1 MIRRPPRS
9 TLFPYTTLFRSGLR
23 ERLLD
28 NLLWFLRRP
37 SVTGEEKRLC
47 DDLEERVARTP
58 GWEVERVS
66 NNLAVRRKDPDASRE
81 RIVFA
86 GHLDTV
92 PEPEGGLS
100 VRVEGERIY
109 GRGASDMK
117 AGDAVMLALLEDIP
131 WKSSWAEPTFVFY
144 EREEGPY
151 AENGLEAVFA
161 GSPWVLDAD
170 LALVLEPTAG
180 ALEAGCVGT
189 AQVEVTFRGTPAH
202 SARPWQGENAITAA
216 GGFLTQ
222 LHEREVEE
230 VVVEGL
236 TFYEVLVPTMAR
248 GGRAKNVVPDMFW
261 INVNYRFAPGK
272 DIEDVRRV
280 FDGLLDAT
288 ADYEISDYAPSGPVD
303 LGNPLLRRLIETG
316 LEVRPKQAWT
326 DVARF
331 AQRGV
336 AAANFGP
343 GLPAQAHQSK
353 EYAEL
358 PLLEECYELL
368 ASFLGH
374 TDIVLGE

>member
-1 MIRRPPRS
+1 
-9 TLFPYTTLFRSGLR
+9 LR
-23 ERLLD
+23 GRLLD
-28 NLLWFLRRP
+28 NLLWLLRRP
-37 SVTGEEKRLC
+37 SVTGEEKHLC

-92 PEPEGGLS
+92 PEPEGGLP

-117 AGDAVMLALLEDIP
+117 SGDAVMLALLDDFP
-131 WKSSWAEPTFVFY
+131 WGNSWTEPTFVFY

-202 SARPWQGENAITAA
+202 SARPWQGENALTAA
-216 GGFLTQ
+216 GGFLTE

-280 FDGLLDAT
+280 FDGLLDAP

-303 LGNPLLRRLIETG
+303 LGNPLLQRLIETG

-358 PLLEECYELL
+358 PLLEECYERLRL
-368 ASFLGH
+368 FLRH
-374 TDIVLGE
+374 N